1 MRLYYFPILLFLLL
15 LPGLGAAQHVYR
27 FEQLP
32 SEIGL
37 TNGAVNCIEQDSRG
51 FLWLGTWSGLA
62 CYDGY
67 KIRIFQQD
75 PGNPDGLQSDQV
87 TSLLEDRAG
96 NLWVGTVNAGF
107 HLFDRAT
114 ERFEN
119 FKFHPD
125 NSNSLSD
132 NDVWGLFEDG
142 KGYIWVG
149 TKKGLN
155 RFDPKTRS
163 FLRIFAPADG
173 SERPPSDYIY
183 SICETPDGSI
193 WSATT
198 RGIDRVRFRNDRDY
212 DLRHY
217 ELDPAAKDVALDNFI
232 YRIRP
237 ALKEL
242 NTLWLCTKAG
252 LKKIRFSDTDLSYL
266 QIAASYR
273 AQPDNSSSLSH
284 NIVSD
289 YWEESNGNLWVATYH
304 GLNRL
309 DVSTGQF
316 RRFYAQAGE
325 LYGLNNDFIRCL
337 FQDRTGILW
346 IGTDKG
352 LSKLNLRRKPF
363 QSVRFDKTGIATN
376 SIVSNISNGGIPGNL
391 WVATNGGLNRLD
403 LNLTPPRS
411 VHFSLSPQRL
421 SDFANFITTV
431 RRDAGGWLWI
441 ATQGAGVLR
450 IRERDIPPAG
460 GKLGRL
466 EQFSQNSPN
475 FINDNYVMNLHET
488 GTGQMWFGLWDGGL
502 ACFDLKTNML
512 RHIQR
517 AGEINLTAFPNVAFA
532 EKKEAGQIKLYIG
545 TRGNGLLK
553 CTYDPTGQSLHLER
567 HYHFFAGQ
575 KGCLSNDK
583 INALYVDGKDRLWV
597 CTSKGLDLL
606 ETGADTFRVF
616 TLDDGLPNNVVQS
629 IVEDNEGLLW
639 VSTQKGIASM
649 RFSDDGQAVHFRS
662 FDALDGLQDNYFSN
676 SCADRLPS
684 GMLAFGGANGL
695 SLFMPGEIYPDSVP
709 PLTQI
714 TDFQLFNRSVPIGQ
728 MDNGRIVLENSISV
742 TPRIVLN
749 YLDNVLSFEFA
760 GLHFAEPKKNRF
772 AYKLEGFNKDW
783 VYTDAEKRFAHYTN
797 LPYREFTFFVKSA
810 NGDGVWS
817 EPVSVKICVTPP
829 FWRTWWAYCCY
840 ALMIAGLLYAGWRV
854 VHLRAEYRASL
865 NLERHKH
872 EKSEELHRLK
882 LQFFTNISHELRTP
896 LTLIVSPLEQLLREK
911 AADRPLTSIL
921 ARMYQN
927 AGRLL
932 TMINQLLDFR
942 KSEAGLLK
950 IRAERTNLAFFFREI
965 VLSFKPLAEEHRI
978 ELKFIPEN
986 EEIAAWIDRDQMEKV
1001 MSNLLSN
1008 ALKFTPDGG
1017 SVLVDLKENK
1027 SAETVEVRVTDSGP
1041 GIEAEQ
1047 LDKIFDPFHQGD
1059 HQPKQG
1065 IFGGTG
1071 IGLSLVK
1078 SIVEQHGGTVR
1089 AESRS
1094 GEGASFVLSLPTGT
1108 AQFKTEQLVEKD
1120 TPGHPNERF
1129 VLPSTYSLSG
1139 DHALQNTPG
1148 ESSAPAPSDDTNK
1161 ARRPHLLVV
1170 EDNADIR
1177 AYLRENLAA
1186 DYDITEASD
1195 GVEALESA
1203 RAASPDLVL
1212 SDVAMPRMDGIELC
1226 RRLKSDLTTSHIPVV
1241 LLTARTALMYKID
1254 GLETGADDYVTKP
1267 FSMQLLAL
1275 RIRNLIQI
1283 RETLR
1288 EKFGKSFDL
1297 SPSAVTVNSLDEDFL
1312 QRLLEA
1318 VEKHIDESE
1327 FSIDDL
1333 AHALAMSRI
1342 QLYRK
1347 LKALTGETPNNV
1359 IRTIRLKRAAQLLV
1373 TRQFNVSEVAYKVG
1387 FTDLKYFRERFREQ
1401 FGVNPGEYGG

>member
-1 MRLYYFPILLFLLL
+1 MLA
-15 LPGLGAAQHVYR
+15 AAQHPYR

-32 SEIGL
+32 SDIGL
-37 TNGAVNCIEQDSRG
+37 THGAVNCIEQDSRG

-67 KIRIFQQD
+67 KIRIFQQES
-75 PGNPDGLQSDQV
+75 GNPDGLQSDQV
-87 TSLLEDRAG
+87 TSVLEDRAG

-114 ERFEN
+114 ERFIN
-119 FKFHPD
+119 FRSQPD
-125 NSNSLSD
+125 NANSLSD

-155 RFDPKTRS
+155 RFDPKSRT

-173 SERPPSDYIY
+173 SKRPPSDYIY
-183 SICETPDGSI
+183 SVCETPDGSI

-198 RGIDRVRFRNDRDY
+198 RGIDRIKFHNDSVY
-212 DLRHY
+212 NLRHY
-217 ELDPAAKDVALDNFI
+217 ELAPTANDVALDNFI

-237 ALKEL
+237 ASNEP

-252 LKKIRFSDTDLSYL
+252 LKKIRFSDSDPAYL
-266 QIAASYR
+266 QVAASFR
-273 AQPDNSSSLSH
+273 ALPDDPSSLSH

-289 YWEESNGNLWVATYH
+289 FWEEPNGNLWVATYH
-304 GLNRL
+304 GLNQL
-309 DVSTGQF
+309 DIKTGRF
-316 RRFYAQAGE
+316 RRFFAQAGE
-325 LYGLNNDFIRCL
+325 LYGLSNDFIRCL

-363 QSVRFDKTGIATN
+363 QSVRFDKTGVATN
-376 SIVSNISNGGIPGNL
+376 SIVSNVCNGGTPGSL

-403 LNLTPPRS
+403 FNQSPARS
-411 VHFSLSPQRL
+411 AYFSLAPPRL

-431 RRDAGGWLWI
+431 RRDRDGWLWFG
-441 ATQGAGVLR
+441 TQGAGVLR
-450 IRERDIPPAG
+450 VRERDIPEG
-460 GKLGRL
+460 GRSLNNM
-466 EQFSQNSPN
+466 EQFSQNSPLA
-475 FINDNYVMNLHET
+475 INDNYVMSLHESAS
-488 GTGQMWFGLWDGGL
+488 GQMWFGLWDGGL
-502 ACFDLKTNML
+502 AAFDQQSNAL
-512 RHIQR
+512 RHFQR
-517 AGEINLTAFPNVAFA
+517 TGDINLTAFPNVAFA
-532 EKKEAGQIKLYIG
+532 EKTEGGQVKLFVG

-553 CTYDPTGQSLHLER
+553 CHYDPIGHTLNLER
-567 HYHFFAGQ
+567 HYYFISGQ
-575 KGCLSNDK
+575 NDCLSNGK
-583 INALYVDGKDRLWV
+583 INALYIDSKGRLWV
-597 CTSKGLDLL
+597 CTSNGLNLL
-606 ETGADTFRVF
+606 DAAGNSFRVF
-616 TLDDGLPNNVVQS
+616 KRKDGMPNDVVQS
-629 IVEDNEGLLW
+629 IVEDKDGLMW
-639 VSTQKGIASM
+639 VSTQKGIASLY
-649 RFSDDGQAVHFRS
+649 FSDDGAVHFRS

-676 SCADRLPS
+676 SCAVGLPS

-695 SLFMPGEIYPDSVP
+695 SLFTPGEIIPDKVP

-714 TDFQLFNRSVPIGQ
+714 TDFQLFNRSVPIGK
-728 MDNGRIVLENSISV
+728 MENGRTILEQSISV
-742 TPRIVLN
+742 IPQIVLD
-749 YLDNVLSFEFA
+749 YRDNVLAFEFA

-772 AYKLEGFNKDW
+772 AYKLDGFNDDW
-783 VYTDAEKRFAHYTN
+783 VYTDAEQRYAHYTN
-797 LPYREFTFFVKSA
+797 LPYREFTFRVKSA

-817 EPVSVKICVTPP
+817 DPVSVKICVNPP
-829 FWRTWWAYCCY
+829 FWRTWWAYCFY
-840 ALMIAGLLYAGWRV
+840 ALLIAGMLYAGWRIA
-854 VHLRAEYRASL
+854 HLRAEYRASL
-865 NLERHKH
+865 DLERHKH
-872 EKSEELHRLK
+872 EKSEELNRLK

-911 AADRPLTSIL
+911 AADRPLADALT
-921 ARMYQN
+921 RMYQN

-942 KSEAGLLK
+942 KSEAGLMK
-950 IRAERTNLAFFFREI
+950 IRAEHTNLAFFLREI
-965 VLSFKPLAEEHRI
+965 VLAFKPLSEEHRI
-978 ELKFIPEN
+978 ELKFLPEN

-1001 MSNLLSN
+1001 VSNLLSN

-1017 SVLVDLKENK
+1017 KIQVSLEETN
-1027 SAETVEVRVTDSGP
+1027 AQETVEIRVADTGP
-1041 GIEAEQ
+1041 GIESAQ

-1059 HQPKQG
+1059 HQPRQG
-1065 IFGGTG
+1065 LFGGTG

-1078 SIVEQHGGTVR
+1078 SIVEQHGGNVR

-1094 GEGASFVLSLPTGT
+1094 GEGASFVIVLALGT
-1108 AQFKTEQLVEKD
+1108 AQFKPEQLVAGASD
-1120 TPGHPNERF
+1120 GRPADRF
-1129 VLPSTYSLSG
+1129 VLPVTYASAENPPE
-1139 DHALQNTPG
+1139 HAPAGLA
-1148 ESSAPAPSDDTNK
+1148 APAPAN
-1161 ARRPHLLVV
+1161 ARRHHLLIVD
-1170 EDNADIR
+1170 DNADIR

-1186 DYDITEASD
+1186 DYEITEATD
-1195 GVEALESA
+1195 GAKALESA
-1203 RAASPDLVL
+1203 RNVSPDLVL

-1226 RRLKSDLTTSHIPVV
+1226 KRLKSDLATSHIPVV

-1275 RIRNLIQI
+1275 RIKNLIQI
-1283 RETLR
+1283 RENLR

-1297 SPSAVTVNSLDEDFL
+1297 TPSAVAVNSLDETFL
-1312 QRLLEA
+1312 RRLLET

-1327 FSIDDL
+1327 FSVDDL

-1359 IRTIRLKRAAQLLV
+1359 IRTIRLKRAAQLLA

-1401 FGVNPGEYGG
+1401 FGVNPGEYSG